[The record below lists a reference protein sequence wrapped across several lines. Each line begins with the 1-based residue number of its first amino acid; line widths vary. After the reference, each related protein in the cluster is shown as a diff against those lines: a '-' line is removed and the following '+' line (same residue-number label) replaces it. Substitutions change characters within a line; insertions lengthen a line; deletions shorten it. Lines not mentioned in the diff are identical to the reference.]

1 MAENKDGTRERG
13 YGNIYT
19 PHAGAMIIHVQRE
32 SGLANRTL
40 IFTQRQVRLF
50 RLGAIVLG
58 SLIAFGAVSWF
69 FLAAQAARVPY
80 LTRRVNQL
88 QHDVSRLDTLQHSL
102 NELAA
107 RFQQVQH
114 MMGSSSI
121 SAVGAS
127 PVGPPARDT
136 TAKSNAATRAAT
148 KATAA
153 TAPVASVVASP
164 VASPVASAASA
175 VDSIALPDQ
184 WPLPMAGTLL
194 PSSPPTLEIAVPL
207 GTPIHAAGAGLV
219 VEVADDSILGKLI
232 RIDHRSGYETIYGG
246 ASEVRVSKG
255 QHVTAGTVIALS
267 GDAPASLEP
276 HLHFEMRRHGV
287 AIDASSVIKK
297 GPAHGDLQ

>member
-1 MAENKDGTRERG
+1 MMAESKDGTRERG

-50 RLGAIVLG
+50 RVGAIVLG

-114 MMGSSSI
+114 MMGSASI
-121 SAVGAS
+121 APGGALPNGAS
-127 PVGPPARDT
+127 TADTSTKPKAPSVAAVTGTPAT
-136 TAKSNAATRAAT
+136 PAAA
-148 KATAA
+148 
-153 TAPVASVVASP
+153 V
-164 VASPVASAASA
+164 
-175 VDSIALPDQ
+175 VDSVSLPDQ
-184 WPLPMAGTLL
+184 WPLPMAGTLIA
-194 PSSPPTLEIAVPL
+194 SSTPALEIAVPS
-207 GTPIHAAGAGLV
+207 GTPIRAAGAGLV
-219 VEVADDSILGKLI
+219 VEVADDSLLGKLV
-232 RIDHRSGYETIYGG
+232 RIDHRAGYETIYGG

-255 QHVTAGTVIALS
+255 QHVAAGFVIALS
-267 GDAPASLEP
+267 GDTPGSFEP

>member
-1 MAENKDGTRERG
+1 MAEDKERTGERG

-50 RLGAIVLG
+50 RIGAIVLG

-80 LTRRVNQL
+80 LTRRVDQL
-88 QHDVSRLDTLQHSL
+88 QHDVSRVDTLQHAL

-114 MMGSSSI
+114 MMGSSSMTPVTSSI
-121 SAVGAS
+121 ASSAADTLARS
-127 PVGPPARDT
+127 KPPAL
-136 TAKSNAATRAAT
+136 AAVA
-148 KATAA
+148 
-153 TAPVASVVASP
+153 APVDSVS
-164 VASPVASAASA
+164 
-175 VDSIALPDQ
+175 LPDQ
-184 WPLPMAGTLL
+184 WPLPTAGTLL
-194 PSSPPTLEIAVPL
+194 DGTAPALEIAVPI
-207 GTPIHAAGAGLV
+207 GTPVRAAGAGLI
-219 VEVADDSILGKLI
+219 VEVADDSTLGKLI
-232 RIDHRSGYETIYGG
+232 RISHRSGYETVYGG

-267 GDAPASLEP
+267 GNAPGTLEP

>member
-1 MAENKDGTRERG
+1 MAEDTEKTGERG

-50 RLGAIVLG
+50 RIGAIVLG
-58 SLIAFGAVSWF
+58 SLICFGAVSWF
-69 FLAAQAARVPY
+69 FLASQAARVPY

-88 QHDVSRLDTLQHSL
+88 QHDVSRVDTLQRSL

-114 MMGSSSI
+114 MMGTASVSPASDTLARGKAPVVAAVVAPPVDSSS
-121 SAVGAS
+121 V
-127 PVGPPARDT
+127 
-136 TAKSNAATRAAT
+136 
-148 KATAA
+148 
-153 TAPVASVVASP
+153 
-164 VASPVASAASA
+164 
-175 VDSIALPDQ
+175 PDE

-194 PSSPPTLEIAVPL
+194 ASNSPALEIAVPV
-207 GTPIHAAGAGLV
+207 GTPIRAAGAGSI
-219 VEVADDSILGKLI
+219 VEVADDSTLGKLI
-232 RIDHRSGYETIYGG
+232 RIAHRAGYETVYAG
-246 ASEVRVSKG
+246 ANEVRVSKG
-255 QHVTAGTVIALS
+255 QHVAAGTVIALS
-267 GDAPASLEP
+267 GDTPGSFEP

>member
-1 MAENKDGTRERG
+1 MMAESKDGARDRG

-40 IFTQRQVRLF
+40 IFSQRQVRLF

-121 SAVGAS
+121 SPAEASSIGAA
-127 PVGPPARDT
+127 ARDT
-136 TAKSNAATRAAT
+136 SVKS
-148 KATAA
+148 KAPLVA
-153 TAPVASVVASP
+153 TAP
-164 VASPVASAASA
+164 AAAPAPS
-175 VDSIALPDQ
+175 VDSISAPDQ

-194 PSSPPTLEIAVPL
+194 
-207 GTPIHAAGAGLV
+207 
-219 VEVADDSILGKLI
+219 
-232 RIDHRSGYETIYGG
+232 
-246 ASEVRVSKG
+246 AS
-255 QHVTAGTVIALS
+255 
-267 GDAPASLEP
+267 
-276 HLHFEMRRHGV
+276 
-287 AIDASSVIKK
+287 
-297 GPAHGDLQ
+297 

>member
-1 MAENKDGTRERG
+1 MAEDKDGARDRG

-50 RLGAIVLG
+50 RIGAIVLG
-58 SLIAFGAVSWF
+58 SLILIGAVSWF

-80 LTRRVNQL
+80 LTRRVDQL

-114 MMGSSSI
+114 MMGSSSVTPAGALATEALAKI
-121 SAVGAS
+121 KTPPVTAVAPTPGATTSSATTSSATSSGA
-127 PVGPPARDT
+127 P
-136 TAKSNAATRAAT
+136 
-148 KATAA
+148 
-153 TAPVASVVASP
+153 
-164 VASPVASAASA
+164 
-175 VDSIALPDQ
+175 DSIALPDQ
-184 WPLPMAGTLL
+184 WPLPVAGTLL

-207 GTPIHAAGAGLV
+207 NTPVRAAGAGLI
-219 VEVADDSILGKLI
+219 VEVSDDSTLGKII
-232 RIDHRSGYETIYGG
+232 RIAHRSGYETVYGG

-255 QHVTAGTVIALS
+255 QRVAAGTVIALS
-267 GDAPASLEP
+267 GDAPATLEP

>member
-1 MAENKDGTRERG
+1 MMAEDKDGARDRG

-58 SLIAFGAVSWF
+58 SLIVIGAVSWF

-114 MMGSSSI
+114 MMGSSSMTP
-121 SAVGAS
+121 AGAPS
-127 PVGPPARDT
+127 SDAIAKIKTPPAIAGVATPVT
-136 TAKSNAATRAAT
+136 TDSVAA
-148 KATAA
+148 
-153 TAPVASVVASP
+153 APVVTA
-164 VASPVASAASA
+164 
-175 VDSIALPDQ
+175 DSTSLSLPDR
-184 WPLPMAGTLL
+184 WPLPVAGTLL
-194 PSSPPTLEIAVPL
+194 PSSPPTLEIAIPL
-207 GTPIHAAGAGLV
+207 GTPIRAAGAGLI
-219 VEVADDSILGKLI
+219 VEVSEDSTLGKLI
-232 RIDHRSGYETIYGG
+232 RISHRSGYETVYGG

-255 QHVTAGTVIALS
+255 QHVAAGTVIALS
-267 GDAPASLEP
+267 GDTPSTLEP

>member
-1 MAENKDGTRERG
+1 MAEDKEGAGERG

-50 RLGAIVLG
+50 RIGAIVLG

-88 QHDVSRLDTLQHSL
+88 QQDVSRVDTLQHSL

-114 MMGSSSI
+114 MMGSSSM
-121 SAVGAS
+121 
-127 PVGPPARDT
+127 PA
-136 TAKSNAATRAAT
+136 
-148 KATAA
+148 AA
-153 TAPVASVVASP
+153 TASGAPAGDTLAKNKTATIAAVAATP
-164 VASPVASAASA
+164 AAVP
-175 VDSIALPDQ
+175 VDSVKLPDQ

-194 PSSPPTLEIAVPL
+194 ASNPPALEIGVPL
-207 GTPIHAAGAGLV
+207 GTPVRAAGAGLV
-219 VEVADDSILGKLI
+219 VEVADDSTFGKLI
-232 RIDHRSGYETIYGG
+232 RIAHRSGYETVYGG

-255 QHVTAGTVIALS
+255 QHVAAGAVIALS
-267 GDAPASLEP
+267 GDAPGTLEP

>member
-1 MAENKDGTRERG
+1 MAESKDGTRERG

-50 RLGAIVLG
+50 RIGAIVLG

-69 FLAAQAARVPY
+69 FLATQAARVPY

-102 NELAA
+102 NELDA

-114 MMGSSSI
+114 MMGSSSM
-121 SAVGAS
+121 SAVG
-127 PVGPPARDT
+127 
-136 TAKSNAATRAAT
+136 TA
-148 KATAA
+148 
-153 TAPVASVVASP
+153 VAASP
-164 VASPVASAASA
+164 VAAPAHDSSTKSKTAAVPA
-175 VDSIALPDQ
+175 APAADSIAVPDQ

-194 PSSPPTLEIAVPL
+194 ASSPPTLEIAVPV
-207 GTPIHAAGAGLV
+207 GTPVRAAGAGLI
-219 VEVADDSILGKLI
+219 VEVADDSTLGKVI
-232 RIDHRSGYETIYGG
+232 RISHRSGYETVYGG

-255 QHVTAGTVIALS
+255 QHVAAGTVIALS
-267 GDAPASLEP
+267 GDAPGSLEP

>member
-1 MAENKDGTRERG
+1 MAEDKDGARDRG

-50 RLGAIVLG
+50 RIGAIVLG
-58 SLIAFGAVSWF
+58 SLIVVGAVSWF

-80 LTRRVNQL
+80 LTRRVDQL

-114 MMGSSSI
+114 MMGSSSVTPAGALATEALAKIKTPPVIAVAPNPGATTSSATTSSATI
-121 SAVGAS
+121 SSATTSGA
-127 PVGPPARDT
+127 T
-136 TAKSNAATRAAT
+136 
-148 KATAA
+148 
-153 TAPVASVVASP
+153 
-164 VASPVASAASA
+164 
-175 VDSIALPDQ
+175 DSISLPDQ
-184 WPLPMAGTLL
+184 WPLPVAGTLL

-207 GTPIHAAGAGLV
+207 NTPVRAAGAGLI
-219 VEVADDSILGKLI
+219 VEVSDDSTLGKII
-232 RIDHRSGYETIYGG
+232 RIAHRSGYETVYGG

-255 QHVTAGTVIALS
+255 QRVAAGTVIALS
-267 GDAPASLEP
+267 GDAPATLEP

>member
-1 MAENKDGTRERG
+1 MAEDRDRTGERG

-50 RLGAIVLG
+50 RIGAIVLG
-58 SLIAFGAVSWF
+58 SLVAFGSVSWF
-69 FLAAQAARVPY
+69 FLASQAARVPY

-88 QHDVSRLDTLQHSL
+88 QHDVSRVDTLQHSL

-114 MMGSSSI
+114 MMGS
-121 SAVGAS
+121 AS
-127 PVGPPARDT
+127 M
-136 TAKSNAATRAAT
+136 
-148 KATAA
+148 
-153 TAPVASVVASP
+153 SP
-164 VASPVASAASA
+164 VASSSTDTLAKNKTLAVATVAAPPVAAAIDSAS
-175 VDSIALPDQ
+175 LPDS

-194 PSSPPTLEIAVPL
+194 ASSPPSLEIAVPL
-207 GTPIHAAGAGLV
+207 GTPIRAAGAGV
-219 VEVADDSILGKLI
+219 IVEVAEDSTFGKLI
-232 RIDHRSGYETIYGG
+232 RISHRSGYETVYGG

-255 QHVTAGTVIALS
+255 QHVAAGTVIALS
-267 GDAPASLEP
+267 GDAPGTLEP

>member
-1 MAENKDGTRERG
+1 MAEDREKSGERG

-32 SGLANRTL
+32 SGLANRTI

-50 RLGAIVLG
+50 RIGAIVLG

-69 FLAAQAARVPY
+69 FLASQAARVPY
-80 LTRRVNQL
+80 LSRRVSQL
-88 QHDVSRLDTLQHSL
+88 QHDVARVDTLQRSL
-102 NELAA
+102 NELAS

-114 MMGSSSI
+114 MMGNSSMT
-121 SAVGAS
+121 ALG
-127 PVGPPARDT
+127 DT
-136 TAKSNAATRAAT
+136 SKAK
-148 KATAA
+148 
-153 TAPVASVVASP
+153 VAG
-164 VASPVASAASA
+164 ASAAPVVA
-175 VDSIALPDQ
+175 AAPVDTVVVRPDE

-194 PSSPPTLEIAVPL
+194 PSDSKALEIAVPL
-207 GTPIHAAGAGLV
+207 GTEIRAAGAGSV
-219 VEVADDSILGKLI
+219 IEVADDSTLGKLI
-232 RIDHRSGYETIYGG
+232 RISHRSGYETVYAG

-255 QHVTAGTVIALS
+255 QHVAAGSVIALS
-267 GDAPASLEP
+267 GDAPGTLEP

>member
-1 MAENKDGTRERG
+1 MMAESKDGTRERG

-40 IFTQRQVRLF
+40 ILTQRQVRLF
-50 RLGAIVLG
+50 RMGAIALG
-58 SLIAFGAVSWF
+58 SLIAIGAVSWF

-80 LTRRVNQL
+80 LTRRVSQL

-102 NELAA
+102 NELDA

-114 MMGSSSI
+114 MMGSSSM
-121 SAVGAS
+121 SAANAGAAVAS
-127 PVGPPARDT
+127 TGAPSRDT
-136 TAKSNAATRAAT
+136 SSKSKAAAAIV
-148 KATAA
+148 
-153 TAPVASVVASP
+153 PVAP
-164 VASPVASAASA
+164 AA
-175 VDSIALPDQ
+175 DSMSLPDQ

-194 PSSPPTLEIAVPL
+194 PSSPPTLEIAVPV
-207 GTPIHAAGAGLV
+207 GTPVRAAGAGLI
-219 VEVADDSILGKLI
+219 VEVADDSVLGKLI
-232 RIDHRSGYETIYGG
+232 RIDHRSGYETVYGG

-255 QHVTAGTVIALS
+255 QRVAAGTVIALS
-267 GDAPASLEP
+267 GDAPGSLEP

>member
-1 MAENKDGTRERG
+1 MAEDREKSGERG

-32 SGLANRTL
+32 SGLANRTI

-50 RLGAIVLG
+50 RIGVIVLG

-69 FLAAQAARVPY
+69 FLASQAARVPY
-80 LTRRVNQL
+80 LSRRVSQL
-88 QHDVSRLDTLQHSL
+88 QHDVARVDTLQRSL
-102 NELAA
+102 NELAS

-114 MMGSSSI
+114 MMGNSSMT
-121 SAVGAS
+121 ALG
-127 PVGPPARDT
+127 DT
-136 TAKSNAATRAAT
+136 SKAK
-148 KATAA
+148 
-153 TAPVASVVASP
+153 VAG
-164 VASPVASAASA
+164 ASAAPVVA
-175 VDSIALPDQ
+175 AAPVDTVVVRPDE

-194 PSSPPTLEIAVPL
+194 PSDSKALEIAVPL
-207 GTPIHAAGAGLV
+207 GTEIRAAGAGSV
-219 VEVADDSILGKLI
+219 VEVADDSTLGKLI
-232 RIDHRSGYETIYGG
+232 RISHRSGYETVYAG

-255 QHVTAGTVIALS
+255 QHVAAGSVIALS
-267 GDAPASLEP
+267 GDAPGTLEP

>member
-1 MAENKDGTRERG
+1 MMAESKDGTRERG

-50 RLGAIVLG
+50 RIGAIVLG

-80 LTRRVNQL
+80 LTRRVDQL

-121 SAVGAS
+121 SSAGAS
-127 PVGPPARDT
+127 AADT
-136 TAKSNAATRAAT
+136 FSKT
-148 KATAA
+148 KATSVAA
-153 TAPVASVVASP
+153 VAGASVPVAAH
-164 VASPVASAASA
+164 
-175 VDSIALPDQ
+175 VDSIALPDE

-194 PSSPPTLEIAVPL
+194 PSSPPALEIAVPL
-207 GTPIHAAGAGLV
+207 GTPVRAAGAGLI
-219 VEVADDSILGKLI
+219 VEVADDSVLGKLI
-232 RIDHRSGYETIYGG
+232 RIDHRSGYETVYGG

-255 QHVTAGTVIALS
+255 QHVAAGTVIALS
-267 GDAPASLEP
+267 GDAPGSLEP

>member
-1 MAENKDGTRERG
+1 MAESKDGTRERG

-50 RLGAIVLG
+50 RIGAIVLG

-114 MMGSSSI
+114 MMGSSSM
-121 SAVGAS
+121 SSVEASSVGA
-127 PVGPPARDT
+127 PARDT
-136 TAKSNAATRAAT
+136 SAKSKAPIVAAAPAAP
-148 KATAA
+148 AA
-153 TAPVASVVASP
+153 PS
-164 VASPVASAASA
+164 
-175 VDSIALPDQ
+175 VDSISLPDQ

-194 PSSPPTLEIAVPL
+194 ASSPPTLEIAVPL
-207 GTPIHAAGAGLV
+207 GTPVRAAGAGLI
-219 VEVADDSILGKLI
+219 VEVADDSVLGKLI
-232 RIDHRSGYETIYGG
+232 RIDHRSGYETVYGG

-255 QHVTAGTVIALS
+255 QHVAAGTVIALS
-267 GDAPASLEP
+267 GDAPGSLEP